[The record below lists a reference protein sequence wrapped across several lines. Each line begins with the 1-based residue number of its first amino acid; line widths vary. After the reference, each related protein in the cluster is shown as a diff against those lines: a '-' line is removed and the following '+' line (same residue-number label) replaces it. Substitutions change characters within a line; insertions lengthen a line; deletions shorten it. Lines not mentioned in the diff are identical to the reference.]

1 MLTIEKMLEWL
12 QFVLSRCVGKS
23 ALDGHSVESLDK
35 DRLTLKHARRSQGG
49 HLRLQRCAFRGRLLL
64 LSMMMMMMS
73 DLHREVQ
80 SSPGYLDV
88 RQC

>member
-1 MLTIEKMLEWL
+1 MLERL

-64 LSMMMMMMS
+64 LSMMMIMMMMS